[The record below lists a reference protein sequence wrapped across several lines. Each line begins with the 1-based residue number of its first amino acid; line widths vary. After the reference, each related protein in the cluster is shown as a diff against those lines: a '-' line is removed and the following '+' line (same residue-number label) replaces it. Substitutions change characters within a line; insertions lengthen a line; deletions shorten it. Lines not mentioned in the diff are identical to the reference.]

1 MLGRWLFANIF
12 DIVRV
17 FSRFRTAESLWMRL
31 IEIMMQRA
39 KSDFR
44 SW

>member
-1 MLGRWLFANIF
+1 MLGRWVFANI
-12 DIVRV
+12 VC
-17 FSRFRTAESLWMRL
+17 SRFRTAESLWMRL

-39 KSDFR
+39 KPNFR

>member
-1 MLGRWLFANIF
+1 MLGRWVFANIF
-12 DIVRV
+12 DISRV
-17 FSRFRTAESLWMRL
+17 CSRFRTAESLWMRL

-39 KSDFR
+39 KPNFR